1 MKEFFSSQMDYI
13 FLVNGLAFILLSVM
27 LYPMVKTKSSIL
39 NWRWLMFFGMAYGLS
54 QLVGLCS
61 QSFTNN
67 IELQIAQLVFSVA
80 AFCFQI
86 EFARSSTKQLG
97 LKTLGRWIYFPLLAI
112 VIAFS
117 FFGLESVNAVSCYLL
132 GLTGGL
138 WTAWVLWKY
147 SKKLQ
152 LLLEIQQ
159 EISMELTKKVEGQD
173 YYRPLMLAAIATAL
187 YSLLLCIFIPKA
199 SIIPASIV
207 NAELF
212 LKITNIPIQIFL
224 CIITLIISLAFLRY
238 SYTSTNERSTMLG
251 SRRYSGEYIF
261 LYLLTSVLIT
271 GWFVTH
277 YIGYSKDKS
286 ERVQLIDRAKE
297 SAAAVG
303 ACQILNLTASPADLK
318 NPDYIALKDQ
328 IIRIKNSSPD
338 YRFFYLLKKINNKIV
353 FLVDSEKDDSI
364 DNSPPGEVYNEASPL
379 LISIFDTKQPAT
391 EGPIPDK
398 WGTWISSF
406 APVYSGSNELV
417 AVIGLDINAA
427 SWTIMIARSRLFP
440 IFVILLLSILILLF
454 YLSQRYSRES
464 NEIISRFAGE
474 QSLLLDTIETHV
486 CYLKDIETFGTVNN
500 SLALFLGQDK
510 ASLQNKSL
518 REVYLE
524 EEAEEFINKNRQVYE
539 EKVQI
544 ISEEWFTNANN
555 ETRLLSIVR
564 TPKIDSNNEVE
575 YLVCSAEDITEVKQN
590 EERLIKFAEEIEF
603 KNKQLDIALAQA
615 EAATKAKSEFMANM
629 SHEIR
634 TPMNGV
640 IGMTGLL
647 LDTNLNSEQ
656 KKYTEIVRNSG
667 ESLLSLIN
675 DILDFSKIEAR
686 KLELEVLD
694 FDLRLTLE
702 DTAEMLAIKAHEKNI
717 ELVVLVDEKVPSFLQ
732 GDPGRLRQIIVNL
745 AGNAIKFTREGEVTV
760 RAYLVNEDEHAVT
773 IKFDICDTGIG
784 IPENRIDALFTPF
797 VQVDGSTTRKYGGTG
812 LGLAISKELVEMMGG
827 QVSIKSVEGK
837 GSTFSFT
844 TLLNKQSGEIKSSID
859 TNVSFAGLKVLII
872 DDNDTNRLLL
882 ASLLKSWKCHFE
894 AVPDGIKALVAL
906 KVAKQNNSPFNLAL
920 IDMSMPEMDGITL
933 GQEIKS
939 DPEIKDTLMIMV
951 TSLGR
956 KADNDSWKD
965 IGFAGYLSKPVRQ
978 LQLKEIIISV
988 IEKSTIHS
996 DIALIT
1002 KKETIKEFTFDK
1014 SKIKILIAEDNPTNQ
1029 IVAITILKKL
1039 GYKAD
1044 AVANGLE
1051 AVNLLQK
1058 VPYDLVLM
1066 DCQMPEMD
1074 GYEATRYIR
1083 DPKSKVLNNN
1093 IPIIAMTAYA
1103 MKGDREKCIECGM
1116 NEYLSKPVQVDK
1128 LSNMLEEWLGKSAT
1142 EVNEETNEPV
1152 ITESAPDNK
1161 DDYSDI
1167 FNKNFLLDLLMGDE
1181 ETASMIL
1188 KGFIEE
1194 LPQQI
1199 SELKIQIEK
1208 GAAHEIKSL
1217 AHSIKG
1223 SASNTGCGKLSQVA
1237 FMIEQAGANADIET
1251 AQSMFSLIVEQQNIL
1266 IDYLKKEA
1274 LI

>member
-13 FLVNGLAFILLSVM
+13 FLVNGLAFILLAVM
-27 LYPMVKTKSSIL
+27 LYPLAKNKSSIL
-39 NWRWLMFFGMAYGLS
+39 NWKWLMFFGISYGFSELIGIS
-54 QLVGLCS
+54 TE
-61 QSFTNN
+61 SFNKN
-67 IELQIAQLVFSVA
+67 LELQIIQQLLSIVG
-80 AFCFQI
+80 FCFQI
-86 EFARSSTKQLG
+86 EFARSSTKLLG
-97 LKTLGRWIYFPLLAI
+97 IKAPGRWIYYPLLTVVI
-112 VIAFS
+112 VFLI
-117 FFGLESVNAVSCYLL
+117 FGLNSVNAISCYLL
-132 GLTGGL
+132 GLIGGL
-138 WTAWVLWKY
+138 WTALVLWKY
-147 SKKLQ
+147 SKKLK
-152 LLLEIQQ
+152 LMIEIQR
-159 EISMELTKKVEGQD
+159 EISMELTHKSEGQD
-173 YYRPLMLAAIATAL
+173 YYKPLMIASIATFL
-187 YSLLLCIFIPKA
+187 HTLLLCIFVPKA
-199 SIIPASIV
+199 SILPASLV
-207 NAELF
+207 NEELF
-212 LKITNIPIQIFL
+212 LKITNIPVQIFL
-224 CIITLIISLAFLRY
+224 CIITLVSSLAFLRY
-238 SYTSTNERSTMLG
+238 SYTSTHEKSSMLG
-251 SRRYSGEYIF
+251 HRRYSAEYIF
-261 LYLLTSVLIT
+261 LYLLLSVVIG
-271 GWFVTH
+271 GWFVT
-277 YIGYSKDKS
+277 YYVGYMKDKS
-286 ERVQLIDRAKE
+286 ERTQLVDRVKE
-297 SAAAVG
+297 SAAAISS
-303 ACQILNLTASPADLK
+303 CHILNLTATEADLK
-318 NPDYIALKDQ
+318 NPEYIAIKDQ
-328 IIRIKNSSPD
+328 MIRIRSSSPQF
-338 YRFFYLLKKINNKIV
+338 RFFYLMKKINNKIV
-353 FLVDSEKDDSI
+353 FLVDSEKASSPDY
-364 DNSPPGEVYNEASPL
+364 SPPGEIYEEASPL
-379 LISIFDTKQPAT
+379 LKSVFDNMQATT

-398 WGTWISSF
+398 WGVWISSF
-406 APVYSGSNELV
+406 APVFSDNNELV
-417 AVIGLDINAA
+417 AVIGLDVNAS
-427 SWTIMIARSRLFP
+427 SWIMIIARSRLFP
-440 IFVILLLSILILLF
+440 IFVVLLLSILILLF
-454 YLSQRYSRES
+454 YNSRRYSRES
-464 NEIISRFAGE
+464 NEIISRFASE

-486 CYLKDIETFGTVNN
+486 CYLKDIETLGTVNN

-510 ASLQNKSL
+510 KSLQNKSL

-544 ISEEWFTNANN
+544 ISEEWYTNANN
-555 ETRLLSIVR
+555 EKRLLSLVR
-564 TPKIDSNNEVE
+564 TPKIDVNNEVD
-575 YLVCSAEDITEVKQN
+575 YLVCSAEDITESKQN
-590 EERLIKFAEEIEF
+590 EERLIKFTEEIEF

-717 ELVVLVDEKVPSFLQ
+717 ELVVLVDENVPSYLQ

-760 RAYLVNEDEHAVT
+760 RAHLVNEDEHAAT
-773 IKFDICDTGIG
+773 IKFEVSDTGIG
-784 IPENRIDALFTPF
+784 IPEKRISALFTPF
-797 VQVDGSTTRKYGGTG
+797 VQVDGSTTRKFGGTG
-812 LGLAISKELVEMMGG
+812 LGLAISKELSEMMGG
-827 QVSIKSVEGK
+827 HIGIKSVEGK
-837 GSTFSFT
+837 GSTFWFT
-844 TLLNKQSGEIKSSID
+844 AILKKQSGEISRSPQLD
-859 TNVSFAGLKVLII
+859 VSFQGLNVLVV
-872 DDNDTNRLLL
+872 DDNETNRLLL
-882 ASLLKSWKCHFE
+882 ISLLRSWKCRYQD
-894 AVPDGIKALVAL
+894 VPDGEKALIAM
-906 KVAKQNNSPFNLAL
+906 KEAKQKNDAFNMAL

-933 GQEIKS
+933 GQRIKS
-939 DPEIKDTLMIMV
+939 DPELKDTLMIMV

-956 KADNDSWKD
+956 KSENENWQS
-965 IGFAGYLSKPVRQ
+965 IGFADFLSKPVRQ

-988 IEKSTIHS
+988 LEKSKVDNDFIVKNEKVQPK
-996 DIALIT
+996 DLNY
-1002 KKETIKEFTFDK
+1002 DK

-1128 LSNMLEEWLGKSAT
+1128 LSNMLEEWLGKSTT
-1142 EVNEETNEPV
+1142 EVKEEINEPNNSEAV
-1152 ITESAPDNK
+1152 SDHKN
-1161 DDYSDI
+1161 DYSDI

-1181 ETASMIL
+1181 TSASMIL

-1199 SELKIQIEK
+1199 SELKIQIDK
-1208 GAAHEIKSL
+1208 GSAHEIKSL

-1251 AQSMFSLIVEQQNIL
+1251 AGSMFTLILEQQNIL
-1266 IDYLKKEA
+1266 IDYLKKES